1 MVEKIKTEILQIS
14 KNKLLTKKEN
24 KIFFENF
31 QESYTHQAAE
41 YKIIQQAI
49 NNIKDLISIS

>member
-31 QESYTHQAAE
+31 QESYTYQAAE
-41 YKIIQQAI
+41 YKIIQHAI
-49 NNIKDLISIS
+49 NNVEDLISVS